1 MSVLAKW
8 QGGAVMEISRGV
20 FAGEDVG
27 SDVFARDLSVSR
39 KLDAGPPFGIDQYFV
54 VDPVRDVLLARGGE
68 PRLAHAGSQG
78 RLRTGDLDSPLQGGN
93 VGFIH
98 RHPKYTNAFVRVN
111 NSVCVTDNKGTCNLL
126 DMATARSK
134 QAPLQSPKTASSKRV
149 AKPGVDGQTLGQRVA
164 IAMGVATGRRGIE
177 YTESDLLSDVN
188 RMAGATLDNP
198 LLSQQTL
205 NAIRGNKVSRSA
217 FSGLIARACG
227 VNADWLA
234 FGIGKM
240 TG

>member
-1 MSVLAKW
+1 MVTR
-8 QGGAVMEISRGV
+8 EN
-20 FAGEDVG
+20 VG
-27 SDVFARDLSVSR
+27 PQFTTGNGLVSSE
-39 KLDAGPPFGIDQYFV
+39 LDAGPPLRIEQHFV
-54 VDPVRDVLLARGGE
+54 GQPVRHQLLT
-68 PRLAHAGSQG
+68 GSAPPKLPQS
-78 RLRTGDLDSPLQGGN
+78 RRKRSLRASRNLDSPLQGSN

-111 NSVCVTDNKGTCNLL
+111 NSVCVTPHKEACTLL

-134 QAPLQSPKTASSKRV
+134 QTPLPPAKAASNKRV

-164 IAMGVATGRRGIE
+164 IAMGVATGRRGSE
-177 YTESDLLSDVN
+177 YTEADLLSDVN

-198 LLSQQTL
+198 LLSQQAL

-217 FSGLIARACG
+217 FSHLIARACG

>member
-1 MSVLAKW
+1 
-8 QGGAVMEISRGV
+8 
-20 FAGEDVG
+20 
-27 SDVFARDLSVSR
+27 
-39 KLDAGPPFGIDQYFV
+39 
-54 VDPVRDVLLARGGE
+54 
-68 PRLAHAGSQG
+68 
-78 RLRTGDLDSPLQGGN
+78 
-93 VGFIH
+93 
-98 RHPKYTNAFVRVN
+98 
-111 NSVCVTDNKGTCNLL
+111 
-126 DMATARSK
+126 
-134 QAPLQSPKTASSKRV
+134 V

-164 IAMGVATGRRGIE
+164 IAMGVATGRRGSE
-177 YTESDLLSDVN
+177 YTEADLLSDVN

-217 FSGLIARACG
+217 FSHLIARACG